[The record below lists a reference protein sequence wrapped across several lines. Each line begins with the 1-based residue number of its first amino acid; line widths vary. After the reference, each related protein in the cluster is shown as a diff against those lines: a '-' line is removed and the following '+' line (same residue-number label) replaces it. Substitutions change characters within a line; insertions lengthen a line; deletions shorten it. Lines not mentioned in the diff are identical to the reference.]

1 MIKLDGKVIAVTG
14 GASGIGRATV
24 KLLASLG
31 AKVSIGDIQQKGLE
45 AVAKEIK
52 DAGHGD
58 VFTMAID
65 VRNRESVDLW
75 IKETIKWG
83 GRLDGAAN
91 LAGVL
96 GKSIGLVGVSSS
108 CVGKFGLKVTDE
120 LLVQQVKDQDDEE
133 WDFIMDVNLKGFHP
147 DEDSPCNC

>member
-1 MIKLDGKVIAVTG
+1 MIDLSGRVIAVTG

-31 AKVSIGDIQQKGLE
+31 AKVSIGDLDQTALD

-58 VFTMAID
+58 IFTMVID
-65 VRNRESVDLW
+65 VRKPDTV
-75 IKETIKWG
+75 ETWVNETVKWG

-91 LAGVL
+91 LAGVI
-96 GKSIGLVGVSSS
+96 GRSIGLMGVNIP
-108 CVGKFGLKVTDE
+108 
-120 LLVQQVKDQDDEE
+120 LLDRSMDD
-133 WDFIMDVNLKGFHP
+133 
-147 DEDSPCNC
+147 S

>member
-1 MIKLDGKVIAVTG
+1 MNNTTSFYTTMIDLSGRVIAVTG

-31 AKVSIGDIQQKGLE
+31 AKVSIGDLDQTALD

-58 VFTMAID
+58 IFTMVID
-65 VRNRESVDLW
+65 VRKPDTV
-75 IKETIKWG
+75 ETWVNETVKWG

-91 LAGVL
+91 LAGVI
-96 GKSIGLVGVSSS
+96 GRSIGLMGVNIP
-108 CVGKFGLKVTDE
+108 
-120 LLVQQVKDQDDEE
+120 LLDRSMDD
-133 WDFIMDVNLKGFHP
+133 
-147 DEDSPCNC
+147 S